1 MSGSPTVVPAPLL
14 VGEGLPAFEA
24 ITPAQVEA
32 HIPELLSLLNAEL
45 DSLEALLLQ
54 SLAAVR
60 LLDWA
65 EVMDPLQRLGEQLRW
80 SWGVV
85 GHLNGVCNS
94 PELRLAHA
102 SQQAAVVQFGSRA
115 GQSQIL
121 YRALQT
127 LERQHQAAS
136 PGAPGWLDGTQQ
148 RILAAELRD
157 MQLRGVGLEGEVQ
170 AAFNQASQEL
180 ADLSTRFSNQVLDAT
195 NGWTLT
201 LEDPAQT
208 EGLPTSLKDQL
219 AQAARSADLLAAD
232 GSQPSSETGPWLL
245 GLDMPR
251 YAPVLK
257 YSRNRALREQLYRAQ
272 VSRASGQG
280 EAGDDRATNN
290 TPSTNTPNSNHQD
303 KNDGTPAGAL
313 NNWPLIERILTLRG
327 EQAGRLGF
335 ANWAEVSLAAKMA
348 DSVASVE
355 GLLEELRAAAFP
367 VAQAE
372 LEQLRQCAARHG
384 APEASDLQP
393 WDVSFWAELLRQES
407 FSLDSEALRPYFPLP
422 AVLEGLFALCGRLF
436 GIRIEAADG
445 QAPIWHPDVRFFR
458 VLEASGG
465 AASAAD
471 QGAQPGAPQAPSAG
485 TGQPI
490 AAFYLDPYSRPG
502 SKRGGAWM
510 DECLVRSLA
519 PDGTPVLPVA
529 YLICNQSPP
538 VGDTPSLMT
547 FEEVETLFHEFGHGL
562 QHMLTTVDRPQA
574 AGINNVEWD
583 AVELPSQFMEN
594 WCYDRATLLGMAR
607 HWQSGEPLPEAEF
620 AKLQAARTFMGGSA
634 TLRQVHLALTDLR
647 LHSEWSPDCGESP
660 EQLRRRI
667 ATTTT
672 VLAPIDTD
680 AFLCSFGHIF
690 AGGYAA
696 GYYAYKWAEVL
707 SADAFS
713 AFEEGGLENES
724 QIQTTGRRFRETVL
738 SLGGSRSP
746 AEVFEAF
753 RGRQPSTEALIRH
766 SGLVAA

>member
-127 LERQHQAAS
+127 LEGQHPAAS

-232 GSQPSSETGPWLL
+232 GSQPSSESGPWLL

-327 EQAGRLGF
+327 DQAGRLGF
-335 ANWAEVSLAAKMA
+335 ANWAEASLAAKMA

-384 APEASDLQP
+384 APEANDLQP

-471 QGAQPGAPQAPSAG
+471 QGAQPGAPQAPSAE

>member
-1 MSGSPTVVPAPLL
+1 MSGSSQVVPAPLL
-14 VGEGLPAFEA
+14 AGQGLPAFGA
-24 ITPAQVEA
+24 ITAAQVEE
-32 HIPELLSLLNAEL
+32 HIPELLSLLNGQL
-45 DSLEALLLQ
+45 DALEALLSQALT
-54 SLAAVR
+54 AGR

-115 GQSQIL
+115 GQSQVIF
-121 YRALQT
+121 RALQT
-127 LERQHQAAS
+127 LERQHQTS
-136 PGAPGWLDGTQQ
+136 NPGAPGRLDGTQQ

-170 AAFNQASQEL
+170 ASFNQASQEL
-180 ADLSTRFSNQVLDAT
+180 AELSTRFSNQVLDAT

-201 LEDPAQT
+201 LADPAQT

-219 AQAARSADLLAAD
+219 AQAARAAGLRAAD
-232 GSQPSSETGPWLL
+232 GSEPSSEGGPWLL

-251 YAPVLK
+251 YAPFLK
-257 YSRNRALREQLYRAQ
+257 YSQNRRLREQLYRAH

-280 EAGDDRATNN
+280 EASADSANESNN
-290 TPSTNTPNSNHQD
+290 
-303 KNDGTPAGAL
+303 AGPL
-313 NNWPLIERILTLRG
+313 NNWPLIETILTLRG
-327 EQAGRLGF
+327 DQAHRLGF

-348 DSVASVE
+348 DSVSSVE
-355 GLLEELRAAAFP
+355 ALLEELRAAAFP
-367 VAQAE
+367 MAQAE
-372 LEQLRQCAARHG
+372 LEQLRQCAARHE
-384 APEASDLQP
+384 AAEASDLQP
-393 WDVSFWAELLRQES
+393 WDVAFWAEVLRQES
-407 FSLDSEALRPYFPLP
+407 FSLDGEALRPYFPLP

-458 VLEASGG
+458 VFEASGG
-465 AASAAD
+465 VPSPAT
-471 QGAQPGAPQAPSAG
+471 QGVGAGAAQPL
-485 TGQPI
+485 

-510 DECLVRSLA
+510 DECLVRSLGA
-519 PDGTPVLPVA
+519 DGTPVLPVA

-538 VGDTPSLMT
+538 LGDTPSLMT

-647 LHSEWSPDCGESP
+647 LHSTWSPDCGETP

-672 VLAPIDTD
+672 VLAPIDAD
-680 AFLCSFGHIF
+680 AFLCCFGHIF

-713 AFEEGGLENES
+713 AFEDGGLENEA
-724 QIQTTGRRFRETVL
+724 QIQSTGRRFRQTVL

-753 RGRQPSTEALIRH
+753 RGRQPSTQALIRH

>member
-1 MSGSPTVVPAPLL
+1 MSGSSQVVPAPLL
-14 VGEGLPAFEA
+14 AGQGLPAFGA
-24 ITPAQVEA
+24 ITAAQVEE
-32 HIPELLSLLNAEL
+32 HIPELLSLLNGQL
-45 DSLEALLLQ
+45 DALEALLSQALT
-54 SLAAVR
+54 AGR

-80 SWGVV
+80 SCGVV

-115 GQSQIL
+115 GQSQVIF
-121 YRALQT
+121 RALQT
-127 LERQHQAAS
+127 LERQHQTS
-136 PGAPGWLDGTQQ
+136 NPGAPGRLDGTQQ

-170 AAFNQASQEL
+170 ASFNQASQEL
-180 ADLSTRFSNQVLDAT
+180 AELSTRFSNQVLDAT

-201 LEDPAQT
+201 LADPAQT

-219 AQAARSADLLAAD
+219 AQAARAAGLRAAD
-232 GSQPSSETGPWLL
+232 GSEPSSEGGPWLL

-251 YAPVLK
+251 YAPFLK
-257 YSRNRALREQLYRAQ
+257 YSQNRGLREQLYRAH

-280 EAGDDRATNN
+280 EASADSANESNN
-290 TPSTNTPNSNHQD
+290 
-303 KNDGTPAGAL
+303 AGPL
-313 NNWPLIERILTLRG
+313 NNWPLIETILTLRG
-327 EQAGRLGF
+327 DQAHRLGF

-348 DSVASVE
+348 DSVSSVE
-355 GLLEELRAAAFP
+355 ALLEELRAAAFP
-367 VAQAE
+367 MAQAE
-372 LEQLRQCAARHG
+372 LEQLRQCAARHE
-384 APEASDLQP
+384 AAEASDLQP
-393 WDVSFWAELLRQES
+393 WDVAFWAEVLRQES
-407 FSLDSEALRPYFPLP
+407 FSLDGEALRPYFPLP

-458 VLEASGG
+458 VFEASGG
-465 AASAAD
+465 VPSPAT
-471 QGAQPGAPQAPSAG
+471 QGVGAGAAQPL
-485 TGQPI
+485 

-510 DECLVRSLA
+510 DECLVRSLGA
-519 PDGTPVLPVA
+519 DGTPVLPVA

-538 VGDTPSLMT
+538 LGDTPSLMT

-647 LHSEWSPDCGESP
+647 LHSTWSPDCGETP

-672 VLAPIDTD
+672 VLAPIDAD
-680 AFLCSFGHIF
+680 AFLCCFGHIF

-713 AFEEGGLENES
+713 AFEDGGLENEA
-724 QIQTTGRRFRETVL
+724 QIQSTGRRFRQTVL

-753 RGRQPSTEALIRH
+753 RGRQPSTQALIRH